1 MRTCGLVVRVSTE
14 EQARNPEGSLTNQ
27 LQRLRAHLDYK
38 NGVCGEQ
45 WPETKAFV
53 LKGVSGKDSFRSK
66 EFVDLLEDIKAGRI
80 NTIVCTALDR
90 ICRSMKDFLDFL
102 EIIHKHDVEFV
113 CLKQNFDTTTS
124 QGKLCMT
131 MMMALAEF
139 EREQTSE
146 RNRDA
151 TLTRAERGL
160 WNGGYLLGYDLDPNR
175 KGNLIPNAGEKVAVN
190 FGFDKCLELGSAVR
204 AMKALN
210 DQGFRTKEYTS
221 RRGKLH
227 PAKKF
232 SYSSTVQMLTNLAYI
247 GKKEINKKKRVLDQ
261 ENLPESQQYR
271 TVDARWEPIVDE
283 EKFCKVQELLRK
295 NRESRHNS
303 VKPIKHN
310 YLLNGGLLW
319 CAKCGT
325 QMDGKPGTGARQ
337 LRYYYYVC
345 KNKECRF
352 KLPASEV
359 ERVVLERIKELSG
372 QSDIV
377 EGIVKRTN
385 ERLKTE
391 LPQLRERK
399 DAFERELGDI
409 KATAAGIIK
418 DRDKIGGE
426 KGEVFVR
433 EALEELGDR
442 RKGVETGIQEVDQ
455 AIREIERESVSHR
468 DVTRALSEFSDVFGQ
483 IPPYQQK
490 ELVKLVVHRV
500 ELASDSMKIALY
512 GRVAAVGPV
521 GEGARIGISEWLPE
535 PVKR

>member
-38 NGVCGEQ
+38 NGICGEQ
-45 WPETKAFV
+45 WPETKTVV

-66 EFVDLLEDIKAGRI
+66 EFVDLLQDIKVGRI

-90 ICRSMKDFLDFL
+90 ICRLMKDFLDFV
-102 EIIHKHDVEFV
+102 EVINKHKVEFV

-151 TLTRAERGL
+151 SLTRAERGL
-160 WNGGYLLGYDLDPNR
+160 WNGGYLLGYDLDPD
-175 KGNLIPNAGEKVAVN
+175 KKVYLIPNPDERVAVN
-190 FGFDKCLELGSAVR
+190 FAFDKCLELGSAVR
-204 AMKALN
+204 TMKALN
-210 DQGFRTKEYTS
+210 SQGFRTKEYTS
-221 RRGKLH
+221 RRGRLH
-227 PAKKF
+227 PAKRF

-247 GKKEINKKKRVLDQ
+247 GKKEINKKKKGLDQ
-261 ENLPESQQYR
+261 EKLPESQQYR
-271 TVDARWEPIVDE
+271 IVPARWKAIVDE
-283 EKFCKVQELLRK
+283 EKFWKVQELLKR
-295 NRESRHNS
+295 NRDSRHNS

-319 CAKCGT
+319 CAKCGA

-337 LRYYYYVC
+337 VRYYYYVC
-345 KNKECRF
+345 KNKGCRF

-359 ERVVLERIKELSG
+359 ERVVLERIKELSTRN
-372 QSDIV
+372 DIL
-377 EGIVKRTN
+377 EGIVRRTN
-385 ERLKTE
+385 ERLRTE
-391 LPQLRERK
+391 LPEFRERK
-399 DAFERELGDI
+399 STLESELGKI
-409 KATAAGIIK
+409 KDTAAGIIK
-418 DRDKIGGE
+418 DREKIGGE

-433 EALEELGDR
+433 ETLEELGTR
-442 RKGVETGIQEVDQ
+442 REEVENGIQEVDQ
-455 AIREIERESVSHR
+455 AIREVERESVSHR

-490 ELVKLVVHRV
+490 DLVRLVVHRV
-500 ELASDSMKIALY
+500 ELASDSMKLALY
-512 GRVAAVGPV
+512 GRVAAVGSV
-521 GEGARIGISEWLPE
+521 GEGARIGISEWLP
-535 PVKR
+535 R